1 MQAVPQL
8 LYCLSDHRDA
18 LPRCMLQKQ
27 NSCPTV
33 LGWDS
38 VGQQKPLI
46 NLPVLFTTLYDSG
59 AQGGLHQAP
68 IASTRSGNLLF
79 YEEEEPIQ

>member
-8 LYCLSDHRDA
+8 LCCISDHRDA

-33 LGWDS
+33 LWWDS
-38 VGQQKPLI
+38 VGQQKPKI
-46 NLPVLFTTLYDSG
+46 NLLVLFTTLYESG
-59 AQGGLHQAP
+59 AQGRLRQAP
-68 IASTRSGNLLF
+68 ITSTRSGNLLF